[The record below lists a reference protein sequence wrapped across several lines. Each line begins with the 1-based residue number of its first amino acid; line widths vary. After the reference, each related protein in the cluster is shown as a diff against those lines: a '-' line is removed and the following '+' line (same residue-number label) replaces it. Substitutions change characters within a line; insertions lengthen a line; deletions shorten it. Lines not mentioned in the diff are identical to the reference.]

1 MGADGAC
8 ADDPAPGDRTVNIL
22 LPIVFAAV
30 AVGLTVRRMTPAVWG
45 GLLLWVA
52 LVVAF
57 NFVKH

>member
-1 MGADGAC
+1 MGADGTRP
-8 ADDPAPGDRTVNIL
+8 DGPAAGNKTVNIL

-57 NFVKH
+57 NFIKN